1 MSEKYLPRI
10 ADEKLKL
17 GLATSGA
24 VLIVGPKWCGKTRTA
39 EEISKSVLY
48 MQDPDHAEA
57 YRLLADTKPSKL
69 LEGETPRLID
79 EWQTAPV
86 LWNAVRFAVD
96 KRRARGHFILTGSVV
111 PPETSDMHTGTG
123 RISRMTMRTMSL
135 FESEESSGAISLEDL
150 FDGKKDMFD
159 ENKLSIEQI
168 AFILTRGGWP
178 EAVNEKNEKYA
189 LRMVYNYLDAVAN
202 QDMSRIDEVERNPDR
217 VYTLLRSIARNIST
231 QAGTATLL
239 KDLIS
244 NDESL
249 SDKTINDYVTA
260 LKKLYVV
267 EDLPAWSPHLRSKR
281 AIRTTAKRHF
291 IDPSIAAAALRA
303 DSGKLLK
310 DFKAFGFLFESLCI
324 RDLRIYADS
333 LDGSVYHYRDQL
345 DNEVDAVI
353 QLKDERWAA
362 VEIKMGAGEIE
373 KAADNLIKF
382 SNNIDTEKMPAP
394 SFLMVLTATEYA
406 FQLKNGVWVVPIG
419 CLRN

>member
-1 MSEKYLPRI
+1 MNGKYLPRI

-57 YRLLADTKPSKL
+57 YRLLADTKPSRL

-79 EWQTAPV
+79 EWQEAPV

-96 KRRARGHFILTGSVV
+96 KRRARGHFILTGSVI
-111 PPETSDMHTGTG
+111 PPEASNMHTGTG

-135 FESEESSGAISLEDL
+135 FESGESTGAISLQDL
-150 FDGKKDMFD
+150 FDSKKDMFD
-159 ENKLSIEQI
+159 KNTLSIEQI

-178 EAVNEKNEKYA
+178 EAVCEKNKKYA
-189 LRMVYNYLDAVAN
+189 LRMVYNYLDTVAN
-202 QDMSRIDEVERNPDR
+202 QDISRIDEVERNPDR
-217 VYTLLRSIARNIST
+217 AYALLRSIARNVST
-231 QAGTATLL
+231 QANTATLL
-239 KDLIS
+239 KDLVS

-249 SDKTINDYVTA
+249 SEKTINDYITA
-260 LKKLYVV
+260 LKKLYVI

-291 IDPSIAAAALRA
+291 IDPSIATAALRA
-303 DSGKLLK
+303 DSGKLLN
-310 DFKAFGFLFESLCI
+310 DFKAFGYLFESLCI

-345 DNEVDAVI
+345 NFEVDAII

-373 KAADNLIKF
+373 KAANNLIKF
-382 SNNIDTEKMPAP
+382 SSNINTDRMPAP
-394 SFLMVLTATEYA
+394 SFLMVLTATEHA

-419 CLRN
+419 CLRD